1 MLLNAQRFI
10 HKPLATTK
18 VIRVRLTG
26 IRVNISRFRT
36 ITSLKKIMDNNIVHI
51 KSISEL
57 MEGSGFGKPKHPLIT
72 IIDTANISFSKE
84 MLGLKLTSDLYSI
97 ALKDASCGLDYG
109 RKPYDFNEG
118 VLFFSAP
125 KQVFKVTKTQ
135 KLNEVKGWM
144 IYFHPDLIRNT
155 KLASKVDDY
164 TFFNYEVNEALHL
177 SEKEQTVL
185 TDIVSLIGNEI
196 NERIDNHSQQ
206 VLVSNIEL
214 MLSYSLRF
222 YERQFNTRSAQNSDI
237 VSKVES
243 ILKDYYKT
251 NELILSG
258 QPSIEYLASKCLL
271 SPNYL
276 SDLLSKETGRSAK
289 EHISDFLIEK
299 AKNLLVSST
308 DSISGI
314 AYSLGFNYPHY
325 FGRIFKKKTGK
336 TPQEYRQMN

>member
-1 MLLNAQRFI
+1 MG
-10 HKPLATTK
+10 K
-18 VIRVRLTG
+18 
-26 IRVNISRFRT
+26 NI
-36 ITSLKKIMDNNIVHI
+36 IHI
-51 KSISEL
+51 KSINQL
-57 MEGSGFGKPKHPLIT
+57 LEGSGFGKATHPLIA
-72 IIDTANISFSKE
+72 IVDTANIVFGEE
-84 MLGLKLTSDLYSI
+84 MQGLRISSDLYSI

-125 KQVFKVTKTQ
+125 KQVFTVTKIQ

-155 KLASKVDDY
+155 KLASKIDDY

-177 SEKEQTVL
+177 SEKEQSVL
-185 TDIVSLIGNEI
+185 NNLVNLIENEI
-196 NERIDNHSQQ
+196 QERIDSHSQQ

-214 MLSYSLRF
+214 ILSYSFRF
-222 YERQFNTRSAQNSDI
+222 YERQFNTRSAQNTNI

-243 ILKDYYKT
+243 LLKDYYKT
-251 NELILSG
+251 HDLIEAG
-258 QPSIEYLASKCLL
+258 QPSIDYLASECHL
-271 SPNYL
+271 SANYL
-276 SDLLSKETGRSAK
+276 SDLLSRETGRSAK
-289 EHISDFLIEK
+289 EHINDFIIEK
-299 AKNLLVSST
+299 AKHLLLSST
-308 DSISGI
+308 DSIGGI

>member
-1 MLLNAQRFI
+1 MD
-10 HKPLATTK
+10 K
-18 VIRVRLTG
+18 
-26 IRVNISRFRT
+26 NI
-36 ITSLKKIMDNNIVHI
+36 IHI
-51 KSISEL
+51 KSINQL
-57 MEGSGFGKPKHPLIT
+57 LEGSGLGKTTHPLIAV
-72 IIDTANISFSKE
+72 IDTADIVFGKE
-84 MLGLKLTSDLYSI
+84 MQGLKITSDLYSI

-125 KQVFKVTKTQ
+125 KQVFTVTKVQ
-135 KLNEVKGWM
+135 KLNEIKGWM

-155 KLASKVDDY
+155 KLASKIDGY

-177 SEKEQTVL
+177 SEKEQ
-185 TDIVSLIGNEI
+185 SLLNNLVNLIENEI
-196 NERIDNHSQQ
+196 QERIDSHSQQ

-214 MLSYSLRF
+214 ILSYSFRF
-222 YERQFNTRSAQNSDI
+222 YERQFNTRSAQNTDI
-237 VSKVES
+237 VSKVECL
-243 ILKDYYKT
+243 LKSYYQT

-258 QPSIEYLASKCLL
+258 QPTIEYLANGCHL
-271 SPNYL
+271 SSNYL

-289 EHISDFLIEK
+289 EHINDFLIEK
-299 AKNLLVSST
+299 AKNFLVSST

>member
-1 MLLNAQRFI
+1 MD
-10 HKPLATTK
+10 
-18 VIRVRLTG
+18 
-26 IRVNISRFRT
+26 
-36 ITSLKKIMDNNIVHI
+36 KKIIHI
-51 KSISEL
+51 KSINQL
-57 MEGSGFGKPKHPLIT
+57 IEGSGLGKPTHPLIAV
-72 IIDTANISFSKE
+72 IDTADIVFGKE
-84 MLGLKLTSDLYSI
+84 MQGLKITSDLYSI

-125 KQVFKVTKTQ
+125 KQVFTVTKVQ
-135 KLNEVKGWM
+135 KLNEIKGWM

-155 KLASKVDDY
+155 KLASKIDGY

-177 SEKEQTVL
+177 SEKEQ
-185 TDIVSLIGNEI
+185 SLLNNLVNLIENEI
-196 NERIDNHSQQ
+196 QERIDSHSQQ

-214 MLSYSLRF
+214 ILSYSFRF
-222 YERQFNTRSAQNSDI
+222 YERQFNTRSAQNTDI
-237 VSKVES
+237 VSKVECL
-243 ILKDYYKT
+243 LKSYYQT

-258 QPSIEYLASKCLL
+258 QPTIEYLANGCHL
-271 SPNYL
+271 SSNYL

-289 EHISDFLIEK
+289 EHINDFLIEK
-299 AKNLLVSST
+299 AKNFLVSST

>member
-1 MLLNAQRFI
+1 MD
-10 HKPLATTK
+10 K
-18 VIRVRLTG
+18 
-26 IRVNISRFRT
+26 NI
-36 ITSLKKIMDNNIVHI
+36 IHI
-51 KSISEL
+51 KSINQL
-57 MEGSGFGKPKHPLIT
+57 LEGSGFGKATHPLIT
-72 IIDTANISFSKE
+72 IIDTADIVFGEE
-84 MLGLKLTSDLYSI
+84 MQGLKISSDLFSI

-125 KQVFKVTKTQ
+125 QQVFTVTKVQ

-155 KLASKVDDY
+155 KLGDQIDDY

-185 TDIVSLIGNEI
+185 SNIVNLIENEI

-214 MLSYSLRF
+214 ILSYSQRF
-222 YERQFNTRSAQNSDI
+222 YERQFNTRSAQNSDV
-237 VSKVES
+237 VSKVELL
-243 ILKDYYKT
+243 LKNYYKT
-251 NELILSG
+251 HELIETG
-258 QPSIEYLASKCLL
+258 QPTIDYLASECNL

-289 EHISDFLIEK
+289 EHINDFLIEK
-299 AKNLLVSST
+299 AKILLVSST

-325 FGRIFKKKTGK
+325 FGRIFKKKTGN

>member
-1 MLLNAQRFI
+1 MG
-10 HKPLATTK
+10 K
-18 VIRVRLTG
+18 
-26 IRVNISRFRT
+26 NI
-36 ITSLKKIMDNNIVHI
+36 IHI
-51 KSISEL
+51 KSINQL
-57 MEGSGFGKPKHPLIT
+57 LEGSGFGKATHPLIA
-72 IIDTANISFSKE
+72 IVDTANIVFGEE
-84 MLGLKLTSDLYSI
+84 MQGLRISSDLYSI

-125 KQVFKVTKTQ
+125 KQVFTVTKIQ

-155 KLASKVDDY
+155 KLASKIDEY

-177 SEKEQTVL
+177 SEKEQSVL
-185 TDIVSLIGNEI
+185 NNLVNLIDNEI
-196 NERIDNHSQQ
+196 QERIDSHSQQ

-214 MLSYSLRF
+214 ILSYSFRF
-222 YERQFNTRSAQNSDI
+222 YERQFNTRSAQNTDI

-243 ILKDYYKT
+243 LLKDYYKT
-251 NELILSG
+251 HDLIETG
-258 QPSIEYLASKCLL
+258 QPSIDYLASKCHL
-271 SPNYL
+271 SANYL
-276 SDLLSKETGRSAK
+276 SDLLSRETGRSAK
-289 EHISDFLIEK
+289 EHINDFIIEK
-299 AKNLLVSST
+299 AKHLLLSST